1 MIRLIDKLI
10 SCFFEKLAY
19 LLVFEKLASS
29 SGKLNFRILIG
40 GLTLTAA
47 I

>member
-19 LLVFEKLASS
+19 LLIC
-29 SGKLNFRILIG
+29 GKLNFRILIG
-40 GLTLTAA
+40 GLTFPVA

>member
-1 MIRLIDKLI
+1 MIRLIDKHI

-19 LLVFEKLASS
+19 LLIF
-29 SGKLNFRILIG
+29 GKLNFRILIG
-40 GLTLTAA
+40 GLTFPAA

>member
-1 MIRLIDKLI
+1 MQGKGYDPAVDKLI

-19 LLVFEKLASS
+19 LLIY
-29 SGKLNFRILIG
+29 GKLNFRILIG
-40 GLTLTAA
+40 GLTFPAA